1 MRLLKGLL
9 PAGAKFLAAVKAN
22 AYGHGILE
30 TARLIEPDVDFFGVH
45 SAWEAQTLLQAGI
58 DKPLLILGP
67 VFPHQLKY
75 LNPARVH
82 LTVVSRELLEFLRAN
97 GFSFPLHLKVETG
110 TNRQGL
116 PADEV
121 PEVVKRIRQYGL
133 PLVGLSTHFANIE
146 DTTDHSFALKQME
159 RFGEVR
165 KLIERETGP
174 LPFLHCACSAA
185 ILLFPDS
192 HFTLARAGISLYGY
206 WPSKETRLSWI
217 QLHGRGEVA
226 LKPVLAWK
234 TLVSQV
240 KRVKKGEYIGYGCT
254 FRTTRD
260 SRIAVLPIGYYDGY
274 DRKLSNRGM
283 VLIRGQRVPVVGR
296 VCMNLLMIDV
306 TDLAET
312 AVGDEAVLIGRD
324 GDEEVSADTLAEM
337 AGSINYEILARLGA
351 HVPKIL
357 VP

>member
-1 MRLLKGLL
+1 M
-9 PAGAKFLAAVKAN
+9 AVVKAN

-30 TARLIEPDVDFFGVH
+30 VSRRIEEGVDVFGVH
-45 SAWEAQTLLQAGI
+45 SAGEAQTLLQAGV
-58 DKPLLILGP
+58 DKPILILGP
-67 VFPHQLKY
+67 VFPHQLQY

-82 LTVVSRELLEFLRAN
+82 LTVTSRELIDYLREN

-110 TNRQGL
+110 TNRQGI

-121 PEVVKRIRQYGL
+121 PEVLKTIRQYGL

-146 DTTDHSFALKQME
+146 DTTDHSYARRQLE
-159 RFGEVR
+159 RF
-165 KLIERETGP
+165 RELAGLVQKTHGP

-185 ILLFPDS
+185 ILLFPES
-192 HFTLARAGISLYGY
+192 YFTLARAGISLYGY
-206 WPSKETRLSWI
+206 WPSKETKLSWMQI
-217 QLHGRGEVA
+217 HGREEVA
-226 LKPVLAWK
+226 LRPVLSWK
-234 TLVSQV
+234 TVVGQV
-240 KRVKKGEYIGYGCT
+240 KRVRKGEYVGYGCT

-260 SRIAVLPIGYYDGY
+260 SRIAILPIGYYDGY

-283 VLIRGQRVPVVGR
+283 VLIRGQRCAVAGR

-306 TDLAET
+306 TDLPAVE
-312 AVGDEAVLIGRD
+312 VGDEAVLIGRD

-351 HVPKIL
+351 HIPKIL